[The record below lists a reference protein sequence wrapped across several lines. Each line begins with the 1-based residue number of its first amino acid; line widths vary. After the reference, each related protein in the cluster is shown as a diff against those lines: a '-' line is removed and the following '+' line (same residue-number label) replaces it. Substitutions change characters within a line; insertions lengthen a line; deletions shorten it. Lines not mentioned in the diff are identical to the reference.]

1 MLAHLENARTA
12 TKSSNV
18 EIDKKLNEIRNK
30 IHFLFKTGILCEDP
44 IRSSHPFNFFQML
57 SGVNVAQSV
66 LVLLS
71 SQYSRTE
78 MKKRIE
84 Q

>member
-1 MLAHLENARTA
+1 MLAHLEIARTA

-18 EIDKKLNEIRNK
+18 DINDNNKKLNGNSNK
-30 IHFLFKTGILCEDP
+30 INFLCKTGILCEDP

-71 SQYSRTE
+71 SQ
-78 MKKRIE
+78 
-84 Q
+84 